1 MAIENAPCEA
11 NGGVLTTTP
20 KGQINLFTGEVELP
34 KGEPEPVPE
43 ERWLFDPDFRL
54 VLPED
59 RAGKEI
65 LVEEGISLSFS
76 VDGPID
82 GRDRRLQ
89 RGKRGQRTGYREQ
102 VIEGGTENRR
112 SEIEDHMPQLD
123 ERSLRITDHE
133 SRIENPA
140 GPLIFGKRP
149 FVPSKPRV
157 AKAED
162 LAQLII
168 SGFGVYLG
176 KRSERLQVKISG
188 KVAKD
193 QNGSAYEFPFFRI
206 SEVVIAS
213 RGVSI
218 SSDLIEEFGE
228 RGIRLT
234 FIDRGG
240 RPYAML
246 ASPTLTATVESR
258 REQLKAFDDARG
270 LEFARAVVRGKI
282 RNQRHLLLYCG
293 KYLKQVNPERYETL
307 AGLARQLRQL
317 ELQARKV
324 QGSTVSEK
332 RAELMGTEG
341 VAARLYWEGFRL
353 IVKDKA
359 EFMGREHRGTED
371 PLNALLNYGYGILYG
386 HVWGAVAHAGL
397 EPFAGFL
404 HVDRPGKPSLVLDL
418 VEEFR
423 QPVVDRTVIAF
434 VNLSQKLEMAE
445 GLLDEDTR
453 RALAEKVLE
462 RLGSTEPYRGQQYQI
477 RSIIQM
483 QARALVSFL
492 RGKAPYKPFSFRW

>member
-1 MAIENAPCEA
+1 MAIEIELYTRQKNSVIC
-11 NGGVLTTTP
+11 
-20 KGQINLFTGEVELP
+20 GQINLFTGEVEPP
-34 KGEPEPVPE
+34 KGEPERCLE
-43 ERWLFDPDFRL
+43 NLWLFDPDFRL

-65 LVEEGISLSFS
+65 VIEEGISLNFPAIE
-76 VDGPID
+76 GI
-82 GRDRRLQ
+82 RN
-89 RGKRGQRTGYREQ
+89 RGQGKGERLEGTGNSNNL
-102 VIEGGTENRR
+102 TE
-112 SEIEDHMPQLD
+112 
-123 ERSLRITDHE
+123 
-133 SRIENPA
+133 A
-140 GPLIFGKRP
+140 PLIFGKRP
-149 FVPSKPRV
+149 FIPSKPRV
-157 AKAED
+157 AKAAD
-162 LAQLII
+162 LAQVIV

-193 QNGSAYEFPFFRI
+193 ENGSAYEFPFFRI

-218 SSDLIEEFGE
+218 SSDLIEEFSE
-228 RGIRLT
+228 RGIRLC
-234 FIDRGG
+234 FLDRGG
-240 RPYAML
+240 KPYAML
-246 ASPTLTATVESR
+246 TSPTLTATVESR
-258 REQLKAFDDARG
+258 REQLRAFDDARG
-270 LEFARAVVRGKI
+270 LEFARAMVRGKI

-293 KYLKQVNPERYETL
+293 KYLKQANPERYDAL

-324 QGSTVSEK
+324 QGATVSEK
-332 RAELMGTEG
+332 RQELLGIEG
-341 VAARLYWEGFRL
+341 VAGRLYWQGFKL
-353 IVKDKA
+353 IVEDKA
-359 EFMGREHRGTED
+359 EFMGREHRGAED

-386 HVWGAVAHAGL
+386 HMWGAITHAGL

-404 HVDRPGKPSLVLDL
+404 HVDRPGKPSLILDL

-434 VNLSQKLEMAE
+434 VNLSQKIEMKE

-453 RALAEKVLE
+453 RAIAEKVLE
-462 RLGSTEPYRGQQYQI
+462 RLASTEPYRGQHYQI

>member
-1 MAIENAPCEA
+1 MIFEDGRETLIAPAAGITPSVRDRNA
-11 NGGVLTTTP
+11 T
-20 KGQINLFTGEVELP
+20 GQLNLFTGEVEP
-34 KGEPEPVPE
+34 SKGKAEEPPE
-43 ERWLFDPDFRL
+43 ERWLFDPDFGL
-54 VLPED
+54 VLPAD

-65 LVEEGISLSFS
+65 LVEPGIALQFPAREAS
-76 VDGPID
+76 
-82 GRDRRLQ
+82 RKTRRAKGSELQ
-89 RGKRGQRTGYREQ
+89 ATDYGLQGTGG
-102 VIEGGTENRR
+102 VNHK
-112 SEIEDHMPQLD
+112 SEIQNLG
-123 ERSLRITDHE
+123 S
-133 SRIENPA
+133 
-140 GPLIFGKRP
+140 PLIFGKRP

-162 LAQLII
+162 LAHLII

-176 KRSERLQVKISG
+176 KRSERLQVKLSG

-193 QNGSAYEFPFFRI
+193 ENGSAYEFPLFRI

-218 SSDLIEEFGE
+218 SSDLIEEFSE
-228 RGIRLT
+228 RGIRLS
-234 FIDRGG
+234 FIDHGG

-246 ASPTLTATVESR
+246 TSPTLTATVESR

-293 KYLKQVNPERYETL
+293 KYLKQTNPERYQTL

-317 ELQARKV
+317 EVRARKV
-324 QGSTVSEK
+324 EGSTVTEK

-341 VAARLYWEGFRL
+341 VAARLYWEGFKL

-359 EFMGREHRGTED
+359 EFMGREHRDAED

-434 VNLSQKLEMAE
+434 VNLSQKIEMAD
-445 GLLDEDTR
+445 GLLEEDTR
-453 RALAEKVLE
+453 RAIAEKVLE
-462 RLGSTEPYRGQQYQI
+462 RLGSLETYRGQQYQI

-492 RGKAPYKPFSFRW
+492 RGKAAYKPFSFRW

>member
-1 MAIENAPCEA
+1 MSELYSAPEPPMESLSTA
-11 NGGVLTTTP
+11 KEPIRALDGAR
-20 KGQINLFTGEVELP
+20 QFNLFTCEVEP
-34 KGEPEPVPE
+34 AKGEPESLPE
-43 ERWLFDPDFRL
+43 ERWLFDPDFGL

-65 LVEEGISLSFS
+65 LVEPGIALQF
-76 VDGPID
+76 PA
-82 GRDRRLQ
+82 GRAFPKRRRLKDSELQ
-89 RGKRGQRTGYREQ
+89 ITSFGLP
-102 VIEGGTENRR
+102 GTASGNHP
-112 SEIEDHMPQLD
+112 SQMQNL
-123 ERSLRITDHE
+123 
-133 SRIENPA
+133 

-149 FVPSKPRV
+149 FVPVKPRV
-157 AKAED
+157 AKAAD
-162 LAQLII
+162 LAQVII
-168 SGFGVYLG
+168 SGFGAYLG

-193 QNGSAYEFPFFRI
+193 ENGSACEFPFFRI

-218 SSDLIEEFGE
+218 SSDLIEEFTE
-228 RGIRLT
+228 RGIRLS

-246 ASPTLTATVESR
+246 TSPALSATVESR

-293 KYLKQVNPERYETL
+293 KYLKQANPERYETL
-307 AGLARQLRQL
+307 AGLARQLRQQ

-341 VAARLYWEGFRL
+341 VAARLYWRGFKL
-353 IVKDKA
+353 IVEDKA
-359 EFMGREHRGTED
+359 EFMGREHRGAED

-386 HVWGAVAHAGL
+386 HVWGAVTHAGL

-434 VNLSQKLEMAE
+434 VNLSQKIEMRE
-445 GLLDEDTR
+445 GFLDEDTR
-453 RALAEKVLE
+453 RAIAEKVLE
-462 RLGSTEPYRGQQYQI
+462 RLGSTEPYRGQRFQI